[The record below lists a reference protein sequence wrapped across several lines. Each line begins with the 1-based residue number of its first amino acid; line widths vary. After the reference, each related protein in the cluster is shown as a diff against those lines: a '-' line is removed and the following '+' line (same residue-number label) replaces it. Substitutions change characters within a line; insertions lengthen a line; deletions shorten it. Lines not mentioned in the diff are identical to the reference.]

1 MKNLSIA
8 TVIEKN
14 KLQSDR
20 AWLIALKIH
29 VRNPATGAIEE
40 VIRVVR
46 NTEVTKILGEDYEP
60 AAFDITLEEKSTE
73 LPVLKVTLQD
83 QTQIVHGYMERYG
96 GGVGFDVDLIVVHA
110 STAQDSESDPELIE
124 YFQVIT
130 AGTSNYVVS
139 WTLGAE
145 NPLRQIFPAR
155 RQDNEQCSFK
165 FRDEDCGYK
174 GSATSCD
181 LTLNG
186 PRGCRAKNNAKN
198 YGGYPGILVRV

>member
-29 VRNPATGAIEE
+29 VRNPATGSIEE

-46 NTEVTKILGEDYEP
+46 NTEPTTILGEVYE
-60 AAFDITLEEKSTE
+60 AGAFDITLDEKSTE
-73 LPVLKVTLQD
+73 LPVLRITIQD

-96 GGVGFDVDLIVVHA
+96 GGVGFDVDLIIVHA
-110 STAQDSESDPELIE
+110 KTAEDPESDPELIE
-124 YFQVIT
+124 YFQVISS
-130 AGTSNYVVS
+130 GTSNYVVS

-155 RQDNEQCSFK
+155 RQDDEQCSFK
-165 FRDEDCGYK
+165 FKDSNCAYK

-186 PRGCRAKNNAKN
+186 ANGCRAKNNAKN
-198 YGGYPGILVRV
+198 YGGYPGILVRG

>member
-8 TVIEKN
+8 TIIEKN
-14 KLQSDR
+14 RLQSDR

-29 VRNPATGAIEE
+29 ARNPVTGAVEE

-46 NTEVTKILGEDYEP
+46 NTELTTIMGEPYEP
-60 AAFDITLEEKSTE
+60 AAFDIAIDEKSTE
-73 LPVLKVTLQD
+73 LPTLTVTIQD
-83 QTQIVHGYMERYG
+83 QTQVVHGYMERFG
-96 GGVGFDVDLIVVHA
+96 GGVGFDVDLIIVHA
-110 STAQDSESDPELIE
+110 KTAEDAESDPELIE
-124 YFQVIT
+124 YFQVISAST
-130 AGTSNYVVS
+130 ANYVVT

-155 RQDNEQCSFK
+155 RQEDEQCSFK
-165 FRDEDCGYK
+165 FRDENCGYT

-186 PRGCRAKNNAKN
+186 ARGCRVKNNSKN
-198 YGGYPGILVRV
+198 YGGYPGILVRG

>member
-14 KLQSDR
+14 RLQSDR

-46 NTEVTKILGEDYEP
+46 NTEPTKILDEIYEP
-60 AAFDITLEEKSTE
+60 AAFDIEMDEKSAE
-73 LPVLKVTLQD
+73 LPSLKITIQD

-96 GGVGFDVDLIVVHA
+96 GGIGFDVDLIIVHA
-110 STAQDSESDPELIE
+110 ETAMDPESDPELIE
-124 YFQVIT
+124 YFQVISSGT
-130 AGTSNYVVS
+130 ANYVVS

-155 RQDNEQCSFK
+155 RQDDEQCSFK
-165 FRDEDCGYK
+165 FKDANCGYT
-174 GSATSCD
+174 GADTSCD

-186 PRGCRAKNNAKN
+186 PRGCRAKNNTSN
-198 YGGYPGILVRV
+198 FGGYPSILVRG